1 MQRHVLELRLRRGAQ
16 LLGRFHVLA
25 HRAGGAASR
34 VQLDGVAALGAQL
47 GIEVVFPQAATRQS
61 TSPAPSWRA
70 RGLRA

>member
-1 MQRHVLELRLRRGAQ
+1 MQRQVLELRLRRGAQ

-47 GIEVVFPQAATRQS
+47 GIDAAIYFASTLMARSRPSSVV
-61 TSPAPSWRA
+61 
-70 RGLRA
+70 G